1 MATTFPPD
9 VLKYLGRFCND
20 INGSMAAGLVGQGDA
35 GLKESEKLPLG
46 P

>member
-9 VLKYLGRFCND
+9 VLEYLGGFCND